1 MIVQYILFLITRN
14 INFRFDVT
22 QPPKYGRIERL
33 RSNGRWVT
41 TKRFFNRQLEK
52 GKLRYRQVKSNPT
65 SSEYFRFVASV
76 PGSDMVSGSISDDDE
91 QGIASEK
98 EHTFQIKIIS
108 NTIREQR
115 SNALRLINI
124 RETVITD
131 THLMYQTYPHESPDS
146 VFRYSIVSPPKH
158 GVLLL
163 STSGQDLSTNS
174 PSGGGGSSNS
184 GAINGMDIRPKELS
198 TDSEF
203 SQLDL
208 LAGHVKY
215 RLSKRYS
222 KPIDDSFTFRVS
234 TVDQTSNVQA
244 FRIHHVPGD
253 TDVDITLERLEVE
266 EGAKRIIS
274 KKYLFI
280 RASDIRHFVF
290 NVTRSPV
297 HGNIDIL
304 SRNKIDVE
312 RANTTFFTSSE
323 IEEERVLYKHDDSE
337 SRRDTFHFVVTAS
350 STGYNGGNMF
360 RNRHINGFQYVA
372 VFHIAVVLR
381 NDQTPTRVVDKVF
394 EVVEGGQKLLTDQD
408 LLFID
413 LDIDTKPEDLRYNR
427 I

>member
-1 MIVQYILFLITRN
+1 
-14 INFRFDVT
+14 
-22 QPPKYGRIERL
+22 
-33 RSNGRWVT
+33 
-41 TKRFFNRQLEK
+41 
-52 GKLRYRQVKSNPT
+52 
-65 SSEYFRFVASV
+65 
-76 PGSDMVSGSISDDDE
+76 MVSGSISDDDE

-222 KPIDDSFTFRVS
+222 KPIDDSFTF
-234 TVDQTSNVQA
+234 
-244 FRIHHVPGD
+244 
-253 TDVDITLERLEVE
+253 
-266 EGAKRIIS
+266 
-274 KKYLFI
+274 
-280 RASDIRHFVF
+280 
-290 NVTRSPV
+290 
-297 HGNIDIL
+297 
-304 SRNKIDVE
+304 
-312 RANTTFFTSSE
+312 
-323 IEEERVLYKHDDSE
+323 
-337 SRRDTFHFVVTAS
+337 
-350 STGYNGGNMF
+350 
-360 RNRHINGFQYVA
+360 
-372 VFHIAVVLR
+372 
-381 NDQTPTRVVDKVF
+381 
-394 EVVEGGQKLLTDQD
+394 
-408 LLFID
+408 
-413 LDIDTKPEDLRYNR
+413 
-427 I
+427 